1 MWRPVRR
8 VLTHAG
14 LIIACVIFGYPLLWT
29 IAASFKPESDIF
41 SLGLWTNKPTLQNY
55 RDAANAIPLARE
67 LLNSII
73 IAGSQAIGALIF
85 CSAAGFAF
93 AKLEFPGKRFL
104 FGLLLATVMVPSF
117 VTILPSFII
126 MSRLGWVDTYQAVVV
141 PGLATAFG
149 IFFMRQYMY
158 AIPNE
163 LLDAARVDGGN
174 NFTVYRRVALP
185 VCWPAMGVLGIL
197 TFVAAWNNYLWP
209 LVMLRS
215 SSMQPIALGITS
227 LTTSS
232 LGATPWGAIMAGA
245 SVAIVPLLAVFFV
258 FQRKII
264 SGVMRGAIR

>member
-1 MWRPVRR
+1 MTATVAVTALEETPQKTRRNIRHAVRR
-8 VLTHAG
+8 AG
-14 LIIACVIFGYPLLWT
+14 AHLALIIASVIFGYPLLWT
-29 IAASFKPESDIF
+29 IVASFKPESQIF
-41 SLGLWTNKPTLQNY
+41 TLGLWTDKPTLQNY
-55 RDAANAIPLARE
+55 RAAANAIPLVRE
-67 LLNSII
+67 LLNSVI

-93 AKLEFPGKRFL
+93 AKLEFPGKRAL

-126 MSRLGWVDTYQAVVV
+126 MSKLGWVDTYQA
-141 PGLATAFG
+141 
-149 IFFMRQYMY
+149 
-158 AIPNE
+158 
-163 LLDAARVDGGN
+163 ARIDGGN

-197 TFVAAWNNYLWP
+197 TFIAAWNNYLWP

-215 SSMQPIALGITS
+215 TSMQPIALGITS

-245 SVAIVPLLAVFFV
+245 SVAIVPLLVVFFF